1 MRIDSSFIK
10 RVSYK
15 KGKRLLKLEMISGT
29 YEYSEVPKRVFK
41 DFLKASS
48 AGRFYNSFIK
58 GEFLSQRIQ

>member
-1 MRIDSSFIK
+1 MKIDSSFIK
-10 RVSYK
+10 RVHYK

-29 YEYSEVPKRVFK
+29 YEYYEVPKKIFK

-58 GEFLSQRIQ
+58 GEFLSHRIQ